1 MTFEIPEARALAL
14 EARVIS
20 RARRSE
26 RRNCA
31 SYSRCFYKAAYS
43 NRVAVPCE
51 KCKKFKPTWRE
62 QC

>member
-31 SYSRCFYKAAYS
+31 SYSRCFDKAAYL

-51 KCKKFKPTWRE
+51 KCKKFQPTRRE